1 MRNYSDELV
10 GLYSTKAVDEVET
23 NYIAV
28 PSITFQV
35 TEDCQLRCAYCYQTN
50 KTHSTMS
57 LETAKKFIDL
67 LIANDDNTKQYI
79 DTEKCTGVILD
90 FIGGE
95 PLLQPKLI
103 DDIITYFRTQT
114 ILHNHPWQYNWRISI
129 SSNGVAYFNPE
140 VQELI
145 KKYKDHLSL
154 SITLDGN
161 KELHDACRKFP
172 NGEGSYDKAIA
183 AIRHYKEYW
192 HGFMGSKVTFSP
204 MNIKYAGSAII
215 NLIEEG
221 YTEIHAN
228 CVFEKGWEYSD
239 ATIFYNE
246 MKKIADYILD
256 NNLEYKV
263 NVSLFV
269 ENFFRPL
276 NRDNTQNW
284 CWGAGTPILTDQG
297 YKPIEELKI
306 GDKVYTADGT
316 VHPIINTMSH
326 FADNCIQIHNSGT
339 FDLIC
344 TDNHQIYAMPFD
356 YIGNQH
362 KKHWKP
368 YGKYTFSELKD
379 SKDLVEL
386 FRLPTGLIDI
396 DEELAYLI
404 GRYVGD
410 GWDTNEN
417 SRHHI
422 CCAFNETEE
431 LKQHF
436 INAGISFTINK
447 NKTVDQFII
456 TQDLKNNNLH
466 NILQTCGHLATGKRF
481 PPDFIK
487 WNKKSQKALLKG
499 YLDADG
505 YHNNNNNYNKINTVS
520 YYLAE
525 DVMLLLRTLGY
536 TPTCC
541 VNKRSGKS
549 IILNREV
556 NIHDRYEICFYDDPK
571 RTRYVKEQ
579 DSKLWTS
586 HLTIKPAEPQMV
598 YNITVD
604 TNHSYIAGG
613 IVSSNCGGNGRMLS
627 LGPDG
632 RIYPCLRYAP
642 SSLGDVKPVIAGDV
656 DNGIMTTQEWRDA
669 INELKSVNRINQSTE
684 ECIECP
690 IAMGCAYCQA
700 YNYQDSG
707 NFHHRATYICP
718 MHKARALA
726 NSYYWNKF
734 YIKNLSCGRFKNYL
748 PDEEAL
754 RIIDKEELQMLKDL
768 ENTPISE

>member
-1 MRNYSDELV
+1 MKSYADELAD
-10 GLYSTKAVDEVET
+10 LYSTKVVDEVET

-35 TEDCQLRCAYCYQTN
+35 TEACQLRCQYCYQGN
-50 KTHSTMS
+50 KTPAVMS

-79 DTEKCTGVILD
+79 DTEKCSGVILD

-114 ILHNHPWQYNWRISI
+114 ILHDHPWQYNWRISI
-129 SSNGVAYFNPE
+129 SSNGIAYFNPE

-172 NGEGSYDKAIA
+172 SGEGSYDKVIA
-183 AIRHYKEYW
+183 AIRHYKDYW

-204 MNIKYAGSAII
+204 ANIMYAGSAII

-239 ATIFYNE
+239 GTIFYNE

-263 NVSLFV
+263 NISLFV
-269 ENFFRPL
+269 ENFFKPL
-276 NRDNTQNW
+276 GRDNTQNW

-297 YKPIEELKI
+297 YKPIEKLKI

-316 VHPIINTMSH
+316 IHPIINTMSH
-326 FADNCIQIHNSGT
+326 FADNCVNIKCDEINEMV
-339 FDLIC
+339 C
-344 TDNHQIYAMPFD
+344 TNNHQVFAKPL
-356 YIGNQH
+356 N
-362 KKHWKP
+362 KP
-368 YGKYTFSELKD
+368 YGKYQ
-379 SKDLVEL
+379 
-386 FRLPTGLIDI
+386 I
-396 DEELAYLI
+396 
-404 GRYVGD
+404 
-410 GWDTNEN
+410 
-417 SRHHI
+417 
-422 CCAFNETEE
+422 
-431 LKQHF
+431 
-436 INAGISFTINK
+436 
-447 NKTVDQFII
+447 
-456 TQDLKNNNLH
+456 QDL
-466 NILQTCGHLATGKRF
+466 
-481 PPDFIK
+481 
-487 WNKKSQKALLKG
+487 G
-499 YLDADG
+499 YNDL
-505 YHNNNNNYNKINTVS
+505 IET
-520 YYLAE
+520 
-525 DVMLLLRTLGY
+525 LLL
-536 TPTCC
+536 
-541 VNKRSGKS
+541 VNDNL
-549 IILNREV
+549 I
-556 NIHDRYEICFYDDPK
+556 
-571 RTRYVKEQ
+571 EQ
-579 DSKLWTS
+579 DGKLWTS
-586 HLTIKPAEPQMV
+586 HLTVKPAEPQIV

-632 RIYPCLRYAP
+632 CIYPCLRYAP
-642 SSLGDVKPVIAGDV
+642 SSLGDVKPIVVGDV
-656 DNGIMTTQEWRDA
+656 DNGIMTTQEQRDT
-669 INELKSVNRINQSTE
+669 INELKAVNRINQSTE
-684 ECIECP
+684 ECIDCP
-690 IAMGCAYCQA
+690 IAAGCSYCQS

-718 MHKARALA
+718 THKARALA
-726 NSYYWNKF
+726 NVYYWNKF
-734 YIKNLSCGRFKNYL
+734 YIKNLSGGRFKNYL

-754 RIIDKEELQMLKDL
+754 KIIDKEELQKLKDL
-768 ENTPISE
+768 ENTPIPKKEKMDNS